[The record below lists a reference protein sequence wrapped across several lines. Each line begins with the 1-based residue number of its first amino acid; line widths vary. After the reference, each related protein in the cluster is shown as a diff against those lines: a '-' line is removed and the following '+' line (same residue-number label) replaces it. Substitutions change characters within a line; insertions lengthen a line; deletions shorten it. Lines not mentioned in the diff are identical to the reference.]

1 MTDIINNAPEA
12 QKVRS
17 NRRLVWIFSPLD
29 HGRIHYIQVL
39 LRFSGSVKNGYFL
52 SRVCVR
58 RRLTMCMRNRTR
70 SRNWLTYGS
79 VEALSQLL

>member
-39 LRFSGSVKNGYFL
+39 LRFSDSVKNGYFL

-79 VEALSQLL
+79 VEALSQLP